1 MQNRH
6 TDRMLYFS
14 ESAHTSERYFMPYIR
29 QYIDINASS
38 EILEVGC
45 GEGGNLY
52 PFATLGCHV
61 TGIDISI
68 NRIRQANQFYADMEG
83 FHYDF
88 INSDMFGH
96 DFDGKKFD
104 LIICHD
110 VIEHISRKQCLLNF
124 FADNLK
130 PEGVVF
136 LAFPPW
142 QMPFGGHQQ
151 ICHNRLI
158 SVSPFIHLTGE
169 KIYRSL
175 LSIAGE
181 NRECIH
187 ELLCIRQTRLTIE
200 GFNRLLESSALKMID
215 SVSWFINPTYEQKFT
230 LKPRKTW
237 RWIDRLPFLRNFFTT
252 SFFCILKKKKS
263 GYL

>member
-14 ESAHTSERYFMPYIR
+14 ESAHTSEKYYMPYIR
-29 QYIDINASS
+29 RHIVINASS
-38 EILEVGC
+38 EILEAGC

-68 NRIRQANQFYADMEG
+68 NRIRQANQFYADMKG
-83 FHYDF
+83 LHYDF

-96 DFDGKKFD
+96 DFNGKKFD

-110 VIEHISRKQCLLNF
+110 VIEHISQKANLLNF

-130 PEGVVF
+130 QEGVTF

-151 ICHNRLI
+151 ICHNKLI
-158 SVSPFIHLTGE
+158 SATPFIHLTG
-169 KIYRSL
+169 KNVYRSI
-175 LSIAGE
+175 LSAAGE
-181 NRECIH
+181 RPECID
-187 ELLCIRQTRLTIE
+187 ELLYIRQTRLTIE
-200 GFNRLLESSALKMID
+200 EFNRLLEPSGLEMAD
-215 SVSWFINPTYEQKFT
+215 SVSWFISPAYEQKFR
-230 LKPRKTW
+230 LKPRQTW
-237 RWIDRLPFLRNFFTT
+237 RWIDKLPYVRNFFTT

-263 GYL
+263 PIL